1 VDRRPKLETLTRGT
15 VPHPSTT
22 RPRNHVLPSGRAAA
36 LFAFDSGSTLSFEDT
51 SEIEERAAREAV
63 RTSARVQRS
72 PVKLHGLANWRLIAC
87 VFLPFAAGYYLSY
100 LFRTINTLISGRL
113 TTDLGINA
121 ADLGLLAS
129 VYFLAFG
136 AAQIPIGS
144 LLDRFGPRRV
154 QSALL
159 VVAAAGALLFGISTG
174 FYALLIARTMIGF
187 GVAAALMAGLK
198 AVVIWFPRDQV
209 ALVNGYMIMF
219 GALGG
224 VSATVPAEWLM
235 NRIGWRGLFELL
247 AVITLATALMIYFA
261 VPEPAE
267 TQTADARS
275 STLKTVYLNAQ
286 FWRVAPLSAV
296 CVGSA
301 WALQGLWAA
310 PWLTDVEGLDRHSL
324 ITRLFIMAISICV
337 GALLLGVIANRLR
350 RRGIRTEI
358 VLVALAVVF
367 VMAELAV
374 ILRLP
379 LPQLLPWC
387 VVSMFG
393 AATVLSYAIMA
404 ESFPARFAAR
414 ANGGLNLLHFGWAF
428 AAQYGIGLILEQW
441 PRQGG
446 HYPVIAYQTAFG
458 LDVAVQV
465 LALAWF
471 IAPLLYAWVRALTR
485 ALTRAL
491 ALRAIEAISSRLG
504 NEGDV
509 VETMTPSAEMIA
521 FDATE
526 DVNW

>member
-15 VPHPSTT
+15 VRHPSTT
-22 RPRNHVLPSGRAAA
+22 RLRNHVLPSGRAAA
-36 LFAFDSGSTLSFEDT
+36 LFAFDSGLTLSFEET
-51 SEIEERAAREAV
+51 SEIEERASREAV
-63 RTSARVQRS
+63 RTPSQVQSSPARG
-72 PVKLHGLANWRLIAC
+72 HGGLANWRLIAG

-144 LLDRFGPRRV
+144 LLDRFGPRRI
-154 QSALL
+154 QSGLL

-198 AVVIWFPRDQV
+198 AVVVWFPRDQV

-247 AVITLATALMIYFA
+247 AAITLATALMIYFA

-267 TQTADARS
+267 TQKADLKS

-324 ITRLFIMAISICV
+324 ITRLFIMAICICV
-337 GALLLGVIANRLR
+337 GALLLGVIADRLR
-350 RRGIRTEI
+350 RRGVRTEI
-358 VLVALAVVF
+358 VLATLAALF
-367 VMAELAV
+367 VTAELAV
-374 ILRLP
+374 ILRVP
-379 LPQLLPWC
+379 VPQLLPWC

-404 ESFPARFAAR
+404 DSFPSEFAAR

-428 AAQYGIGLILEQW
+428 ATQYGIGLILEQW
-441 PRQGG
+441 PRQDG

-458 LDVAVQV
+458 LNVAVQV

-471 IAPLLYAWVRALTR
+471 IAPLLHARVRALTR
-485 ALTRAL
+485 ALT
-491 ALRAIEAISSRLG
+491 LRAMEAVSSRLE